1 MLALII
7 VFLATALI
15 AACLFGEDGA
25 RRALDRRLDDFVRRR
40 RRRGGEGAALAA
52 AGEGAAD
59 AGEAA
64 AGAGGAGAG
73 GAGAGGATG
82 GRMRLAWPRFS
93 WTQAKGRA
101 GAGEK
106 RRAMGFLRALDR
118 RLETRR
124 FGGGLALRLRRA
136 DLRLRVGEFLA
147 FSVSAGVI
155 LGIVA
160 LWSLGPLAAL
170 GLFCAGVAVPFLYV
184 GRRCEARVRAFG
196 GQLPDAL
203 LIMANCLRS
212 GYSVLQAMDVV
223 GRELPP
229 PIGRDFDR
237 VVREVRV
244 NIPIE
249 DAMKNLVHRIN
260 SPDLDLVVTAILIQR
275 QVGGN
280 LAEVLDRITW
290 TIRERVR
297 IQGEIRTLTAQ
308 GRISGWIIAFL
319 PAALGC
325 LLYLMSPEY
334 IGPLVTTP
342 AGWAMVGLAVFMELV
357 GVFFISRVIKV
368 EV

>member
-15 AACLFGEDGA
+15 AACLLGEDGA

-40 RRRGGEGAALAA
+40 KRRGGEGVAVAAAAEGA
-52 AGEGAAD
+52 AGETGGAASGRPRR
-59 AGEAA
+59 AWLRFSWTRARSR
-64 AGAGGAGAG
+64 AGAGG
-73 GAGAGGATG
+73 
-82 GRMRLAWPRFS
+82 
-93 WTQAKGRA
+93 
-101 GAGEK
+101 K
-106 RRAMGFLRALDR
+106 RRPLGFLRALDR

-155 LGIVA
+155 LAIVA
-160 LWSLGPLAAL
+160 LWGLGPLAAM
-170 GLFCAGVAVPFLYV
+170 GLFCAGVAAPFLYV

-229 PIGRDFDR
+229 PIGRDFDQ

-244 NIPIE
+244 NIPLE
-249 DAMKNLVHRIN
+249 DALKNLVHRVN
-260 SPDLDLVVTAILIQR
+260 SADLDLVVTAILIQR

-334 IGPLVTTP
+334 IRPLVTTP
-342 AGWAMVGLAVFMELV
+342 AGWAMVGLGLFMELV